1 MYNFLTSVAAVVLV
15 LGVMILVHEF
25 GHFLAAKLFGVR
37 VEQFAIG
44 FGKRLF
50 GVRRGETDYRVNL
63 LPLGGY
69 VKMAG
74 ENPLEARTGDAG
86 EFMSHPR
93 WQRFVIAFAGPLAN
107 LVLAVGLLT
116 GVYMVRYE
124 HPAYLDQ
131 AAVIGFVGENS
142 PAAKAGVEAGD
153 RIIRIGSEQ
162 NPTWE
167 DVILKSMLSPNQP
180 LSVAVERGPQILDKT
195 VVPAAVGPSKVGD
208 PGWVPDRPV
217 EVGTVDPNY
226 PAAKAGL
233 QSGDIIL
240 ALDGHPVRSIQA
252 LLALLETNKT
262 KPVTV
267 SVDRHGQ
274 NLSLQITPVLGPD
287 ELGNMRYRL
296 GFTSAEPIHV
306 TKLPFVKALDKSY
319 EQNKRYSYLIFQMIE
334 KLIQR
339 KIPMQQIE
347 GPIGI
352 AKASG
357 EAAREQGWTPL
368 LSLMAAISLNL
379 AIFNLL
385 PFPIL
390 DGGVILF
397 LLIESIRRRDI
408 SLRLKERIYQVAF
421 VLLVLFAVMVIYND
435 LAKTIPGLGGRP

>member
-25 GHFLAAKLFGVR
+25 GHFAAAKLFGVR

-50 GVRRGETDYRVNL
+50 GMRRGDTDYRVNL

-74 ENPLEARTGDAG
+74 ENPLEARTGDPG

-93 WQRFVIAFAGPLAN
+93 WQRFVIAFAGPFAN

-116 GVYMVRYE
+116 GVFMVRYE
-124 HPAYLDQ
+124 HPAYLDHP
-131 AAVIGFVGENS
+131 AVIGYVAENS
-142 PAAKAGVEAGD
+142 PAEKAGIEAGD
-153 RIIRIGSEQ
+153 RIIRIGSTQ

-167 DVILKSMLSPNQP
+167 DVILKAMLSPGHP
-180 LSVAVERGPQILDKT
+180 IDVAVQRGDQVLDRQ
-195 VVPAAVGPSKVGD
+195 VVPEPTGPSKVGD
-208 PGWVPDRPV
+208 PGWIPDRPV
-217 EVGTVDPNY
+217 EVGAVEPGY
-226 PAAKAGL
+226 PAAKAGM
-233 QSGDIIL
+233 QPGDVIQ
-240 ALDGHPVRSIQA
+240 AVDGQPVRSIEA
-252 LLALLETNKT
+252 LLAMLEVNKT
-262 KPVTV
+262 RPVTV
-267 SVDRHGQ
+267 NIERHGQ
-274 NLSLQITPVLGPD
+274 SLNLQVTPVLADVQGKP
-287 ELGNMRYRL
+287 RYRL
-296 GFTSAEPIHV
+296 GFTSAEPLHV
-306 TKLPFVKALDKSY
+306 AKLPFFKALDKSF
-319 EQNKRYSYLIFQMIE
+319 EQNKRYSFLIFEMIE
-334 KLIQR
+334 KLVQR

-357 EAAREQGWTPL
+357 EAARQQGWTPL
-368 LSLMAAISLNL
+368 MSLMAAISLNL

-435 LAKTIPGLGGRP
+435 LAKTIPGLGGS